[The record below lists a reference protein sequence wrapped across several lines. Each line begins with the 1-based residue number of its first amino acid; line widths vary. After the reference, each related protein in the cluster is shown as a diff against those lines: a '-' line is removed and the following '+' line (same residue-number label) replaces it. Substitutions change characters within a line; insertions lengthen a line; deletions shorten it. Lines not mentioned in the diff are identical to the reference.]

1 MYASP
6 EYVDLINYYFIMNL
20 TIASRKPS
28 QKLQLITSSS
38 KTAGWNSILYSIS
51 KVEWNKYDFI
61 LLGII
66 RKKVLYIL

>member
-6 EYVDLINYYFIMNL
+6 EYDDLINYYFIMNV
-20 TIASRKPS
+20 TIASQKAS
-28 QKLQLITSSS
+28 QKLQLITSSW
-38 KTAGWNSILYSIS
+38 KTADWNSILYSLS

-66 RKKVLYIL
+66 TLELM

>member
-6 EYVDLINYYFIMNL
+6 EYVDLINYYFIMNV
-20 TIASRKPS
+20 TIASQKTS
-28 QKLQLITSSS
+28 QKLQLITSSW
-38 KTAGWNSILYSIS
+38 KTAGWNSILYSMS

-66 RKKVLYIL
+66 TLELM

>member
-6 EYVDLINYYFIMNL
+6 EYVDLINYYFIMNV
-20 TIASRKPS
+20 TIASQKTS
-28 QKLQLITSSS
+28 QKLQLFTSSW
-38 KTAGWNSILYSIS
+38 KTAGWNSILYSMS

-66 RKKVLYIL
+66 TLELM